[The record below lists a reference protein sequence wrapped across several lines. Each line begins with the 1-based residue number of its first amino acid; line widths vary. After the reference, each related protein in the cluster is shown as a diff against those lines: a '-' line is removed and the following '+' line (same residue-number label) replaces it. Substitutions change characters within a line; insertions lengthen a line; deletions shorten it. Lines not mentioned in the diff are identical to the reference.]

1 MTPTSNPPPPSGDD
15 YRRVEA
21 ALAFLEAH
29 RQRQPELAEV
39 AAEVG
44 LSPFHFQRLFRRWA
58 GVSPKRFLQYLTVEH
73 AKELL
78 DQQASLLDAALDSGL
93 SGPSRLH
100 DHFVSL
106 EAVTPGDYKRRGEGL
121 VIRYGCHATPF
132 GPIFLATT
140 ERGICRLAFLPDADS
155 ESGLPP
161 QPEPELLGSELLGPE
176 LKALAEQWPDAAL
189 EADQAAT
196 DRWARRLLDLQQ
208 RRPTE
213 VTPLLV
219 QGTNFQLQV
228 WRALLRIPAGGAAS
242 YRQIAQAIGR
252 PGAARAVGRAV
263 GANPVALLIPCHRVI
278 QALGPSTTYDW
289 GGYRWGTIRKQAL
302 LGWEAARRE
311 LGAAPPAEGIQ
322 S

>member
-1 MTPTSNPPPPSGDD
+1 MTPPSTTPSAPDDD

-21 ALAFLEAH
+21 ALAFLEEH

-78 DQQASLLDAALDSGL
+78 DQHASLLDAALDTGL

-121 VIRYGCHATPF
+121 TIRYGRHSTPF
-132 GPIFLATT
+132 GPVFLAAT
-140 ERGICRLAFLPDADS
+140 ERGICRLAFLPDEDGEAQRLDPL
-155 ESGLPP
+155 EP
-161 QPEPELLGSELLGPE
+161 QLE
-176 LKALAEQWPDAAL
+176 ALAEQWPDAHL
-189 EADQAAT
+189 EANPEAT
-196 DRWARRLLDLQQ
+196 ARWARRLSDLQQ
-208 RRPTE
+208 RRSSE

-278 QALGPSTTYDW
+278 QALGPSSSYDW
-289 GGYRWGTIRKQAL
+289 GGYRWGSVRKRAL

-311 LGAAPPAEGIQ
+311 LASDRPAEGLQ
-322 S
+322 G